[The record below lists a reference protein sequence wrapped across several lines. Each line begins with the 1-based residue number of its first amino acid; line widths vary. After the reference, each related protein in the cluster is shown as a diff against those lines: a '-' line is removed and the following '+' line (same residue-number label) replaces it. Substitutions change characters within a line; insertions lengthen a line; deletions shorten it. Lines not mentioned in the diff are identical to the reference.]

1 MKEAYLAGVD
11 TLEEYKLNK
20 IKIEEEREAIL
31 EKIKSLEIS
40 SSGNEEQD
48 KKVMLEKIGNVYEML
63 QSDNYSNQQK
73 NEMLRSIVEKIVYTR
88 ATDTLDVYYYLPKT
102 A

>member
-1 MKEAYLAGVD
+1 M
-11 TLEEYKLNK
+11 EEYKLNK

-48 KKVMLEKIGNVYEML
+48 KKVMLERIGNVYEML

-73 NEMLRSIVEKIVYTR
+73 NEMLEYCWK
-88 ATDTLDVYYYLPKT
+88 K
-102 A
+102 

>member
-1 MKEAYLAGVD
+1 MIYCCQALTVAGP
-11 TLEEYKLNK
+11 NK

-88 ATDTLDVYYYLPKT
+88 ATDTLDVYYYLPKV